1 VRTEVIHH
9 HHVVR
14 AQLRAQNLVQI
25 APEDVAVGRLRDGH
39 GGEDAAGAHGAQD
52 GQDFPV
58 ALGRA
63 LGDARPTHT
72 AGIAARHLRGN
83 AAFIQENQLLRRN
96 VAEGLDEL
104 LASFAVG
111 FRVAFLGVE

>member
-1 VRTEVIHH
+1 MRTEVIHH
-9 HHVVR
+9 HHVAG
-14 AQLRAQNLVQI
+14 AQLRTQNVVQI
-25 APEDVAVGRLRDGH
+25 GQEDVAVSRRLDGH
-39 GGEDAAGAHGAQD
+39 GGEEAAGAHRAQD

-58 ALGRA
+58 ALRRA

-72 AGIAARHLRGN
+72 SGIAARHLRGN
-83 AAFIQENQLLRRN
+83 TAFIEENQLLRRN
-96 VAEGLDEL
+96 AAEGLDEL

>member
-1 VRTEVIHH
+1 MVPIGQE
-9 HHVVR
+9 
-14 AQLRAQNLVQI
+14 
-25 APEDVAVGRLRDGH
+25 EVAVGRLLDGH
-39 GGEDAAGAHGAQD
+39 GGDDAAGAHRAQD
-52 GQDFPV
+52 GEDFPV

-63 LGDARPTHT
+63 FADARPTPT